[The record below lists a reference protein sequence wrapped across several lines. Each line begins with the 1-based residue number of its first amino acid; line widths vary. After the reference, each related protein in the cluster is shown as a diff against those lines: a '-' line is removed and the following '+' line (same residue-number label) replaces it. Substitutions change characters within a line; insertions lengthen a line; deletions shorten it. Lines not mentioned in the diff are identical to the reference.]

1 MADARHHPD
10 LPRLVRCIL
19 ARQGRREGREI
30 RFLCP
35 AHDDQ
40 RPSARWNPDKST
52 WYCDACHQGGGWRD
66 LAERL
71 GLPAPQ
77 PAREIAAVYP
87 YRDAAGRLL
96 YEVLRFVPKAFA
108 CRRPDPAGWRWN
120 LQGVQRV
127 LYRLPELLAAVAGG
141 AEIFLTEGEKDADAL
156 TALGLPATTHA
167 GGAGKWRPEYN
178 HPLRHARVVLL
189 PDNDDPG
196 HRHMAEVE
204 QSLRPLAA
212 TVCRLDLPGL
222 PAKGDVSD
230 WIAARRA
237 ESLGDEAIRA
247 QLLALAQAALAAT
260 REPGTPQP
268 FDPLAQQQPPMPEP
282 SGPHAPGAAPPAAA
296 RELRTPARSAL
307 LAPHAPRLAAEPPA
321 GPAPRSAGS
330 HHRAGSGHLPSAS
343 PHLSS
348 GTPEDSEPLA
358 LDAPPPSAA
367 PPTGP
372 DTPRSAGSPHHRA
385 GSGHL
390 PSASPHPS
398 SGTPDSEP
406 LAPDAPP
413 PTAAPL
419 TGPDAPRSAG
429 SPHQLAGGG
438 RLPSDPSSGPPH
450 PPSGTTSLPALPA
463 PLPAPP
469 APPPA
474 PSGAPRPAVPGVRRL
489 SEVVARPIHYLWEPY
504 LPLGKLTLMDGDPG
518 QGKSWLTAAVAAA
531 GSRGRGLPGAP
542 PFEPFTTLFFTEDPA
557 EDVLRPRLD
566 LLGADCSR
574 ILTCDSFELPLDL
587 SQPADVA
594 RTEQLVAD
602 HRARLLVVDPIQAFL
617 GARTDIYRPNE
628 VRAVLAPL
636 LRLAQRHACALLV
649 LRHITKARA
658 SRSIYAGQGSIDF
671 IAAARSVL
679 LAGSGPED
687 PHRHALVHIK
697 SNLTAP
703 GPTLGYRFDGRCF
716 AWEGTSTLSANDL
729 LAADNQ
735 DDQGAEQE
743 ARLFL
748 RDILAG
754 SESLPAR
761 AVLAAAH
768 EAGIAHRTL
777 KRAKRREGIRTIR
790 QGFGA
795 GAIWLWALPA
805 APTGP
810 PAAEGGHPQTWPP
823 MGEAGPLRPQPL
835 PDEPPPAPPPDEK
848 VTV

>member
-10 LPRLVRCIL
+10 LPHLVRCIL

-35 AHDDQ
+35 AHEDQ

-77 PAREIAAVYP
+77 PAREIAAIYP

-120 LQGVQRV
+120 LQAVERV
-127 LYRLPELLAAVAGG
+127 LYRLPELLAAVARG

-156 TALGLPATTHA
+156 AALGLEATTHA

-178 HPLRHARVVLL
+178 HPLRAARVVLL
-189 PDNDDPG
+189 PDNDEPG
-196 HRHMAEVE
+196 RNHMLQVE

-212 TVCRLDLPGL
+212 TVCRLDLPSL
-222 PAKGDVSD
+222 PDKGDVSD

-237 ESLGDEAIRA
+237 QRLGDEAIRA
-247 QLLALAQAALAAT
+247 RLLALAQAALAAT
-260 REPGTPQP
+260 RPPGTPEP
-268 FDPLAQQQPPMPEP
+268 CDPLAQEQPPVPEP

-296 RELRTPARSAL
+296 RELRTRARSDL
-307 LAPHAPRLAAEPPA
+307 PAPDAPRLAAEPPA
-321 GPAPRSAGS
+321 RPA
-330 HHRAGSGHLPSAS
+330 
-343 PHLSS
+343 
-348 GTPEDSEPLA
+348 
-358 LDAPPPSAA
+358 
-367 PPTGP
+367 
-372 DTPRSAGSPHHRA
+372 PRSAGSPHHRA

-390 PSASPHPS
+390 PSGSPHLS
-398 SGTPDSEP
+398 SGTPEDSEP

-413 PTAAPL
+413 PSADPL
-419 TGPDAPRSAG
+419 TGPDTPRSAG
-429 SPHQLAGGG
+429 SSHELAGPG

-463 PLPAPP
+463 PIPAPGGS
-469 APPPA
+469 PPA
-474 PSGAPRPAVPGVRRL
+474 PSAPRPAVPGVRRL
-489 SEVVARPIHYLWEPY
+489 SEVVAHPIHYLWEPY
-504 LPLGKLTLMDGDPG
+504 LPLGKLTLIDGDPG
-518 QGKSWLTAAVAAA
+518 QGKSWLTAALAAA

-587 SQPADVA
+587 AQPADVA

-617 GARTDIYRPNE
+617 GAKTDIYRPNE

-697 SNLTAP
+697 SNLAAP

-748 RDILAG
+748 REILAG

-823 MGEAGPLRPQPL
+823 MGEVGPLRPEPL
-835 PDEPPPAPPPDEK
+835 PEEPPPAPPPDEK